1 MVNFMILQTEWKQNH
16 NISKLMEA
24 AKAVLRGHI
33 MALNTIIRKEERSQ
47 TYSLSFYLKKLE
59 KQTNLK

>member
-1 MVNFMILQTEWKQNH
+1 
-16 NISKLMEA
+16 MEA

-33 MALNTIIRKEERSQ
+33 MAFNTIIRKERSQ
-47 TYSLSFYLKKLE
+47 TNSLSFYLKKLE

>member
-1 MVNFMILQTEWKQNH
+1 
-16 NISKLMEA
+16 MEA

-47 TYSLSFYLKKLE
+47 TNSLSFYLKKLE